1 MPVKMKVLIA
11 DDTNLI
17 RKRLQEMV
25 IKEENEKIAKS
36 HAPDFLQVTII

>member
-1 MPVKMKVLIA
+1 MKVLIA

-25 IKEENEKIAKS
+25 IKEEKLKNCKITCA
-36 HAPDFLQVTII
+36 

>member
-25 IKEENEKIAKS
+25 TKEAK
-36 HAPDFLQVTII
+36 